1 MALTPIGK
9 VSLNGLID
17 EVAQYTFN
25 LASGITASDVG
36 KAVTIDS
43 TAANTVKLAGDADL
57 ILGRLEVVEVRT
69 QEGTAVGTV
78 AVRGGMKFTVN
89 PNATASSPDETPAV
103 GDYIS
108 GGTNNSSV
116 KGYVQKASTG
126 NTVVTRWLVV
136 EVLDSG
142 ATVIALGL

>member
-17 EVAQYTFN
+17 EVAQFTFN
-25 LASGITASDVG
+25 LAAGITASDVG
-36 KAVTIDS
+36 KAVTLDA

-69 QEGTAVGTV
+69 QEGTAVGTIS
-78 AVRGGMKFTVN
+78 VRGGMKFAVN
-89 PNATASSPDETPAV
+89 PNATASSPDETPAP

-108 GGTNNSSV
+108 GATNNASA
-116 KGYVQKASTG
+116 KGFVQKASTG
-126 NTVVTRWLVV
+126 NTVVTRWVVV
-136 EVLDSG
+136 EVLDAG
-142 ATVIALGL
+142 ANVIALGL